1 MKRAIVV
8 AASLAPLAALAG
20 DAPPA
25 PNAQIVSRLEELAS
39 KSARAQGD
47 APRFAFT
54 GNLSLEH
61 PASLDEATLGL
72 PDTAIADPSKTFVVT
87 PDPDTAWISTQ
98 LAEHYGCGTA
108 CAKHPADSW
117 LRAIALFE
125 RANGVWQPVAWS
137 ITPSIPSTSQQ
148 DALDDDLAP
157 DKLARD
163 TSGAD
168 DVARVFEATI
178 SDPKTFAKTFSDRP
192 EAVLFGSE
200 LPERY
205 VGAKARSQLAAWSLT
220 FTVRDGVRA
229 GVSKSGHIA
238 WVAANVDAKSP
249 RHPKDKPIPFRIFVL
264 YEKIAT
270 TWKVVQMQ
278 FSTAV

>member
-1 MKRAIVV
+1 MRALVI
-8 AASLAPLAALAG
+8 AALVAPLTALAG
-20 DAPPA
+20 EPGTEIPGRLEQLASHAARIQADAP
-25 PNAQIVSRLEELAS
+25 
-39 KSARAQGD
+39 K
-47 APRFAFT
+47 FAFT
-54 GNLSLEH
+54 GNLTLDH
-61 PASLDEATLGL
+61 PSSFAEATMGL
-72 PDTAIADPSKTFVVT
+72 PDVATADPAKTFVVMA
-87 PDPDTAWISTQ
+87 DDSTAWISTQ
-98 LAEHYGCGTA
+98 LGEYYGG
-108 CAKHPADSW
+108 AKQPDSW

-125 RANGVWQPVAWS
+125 KVNGAWQPTAWS

-148 DALDDDLAP
+148 DALEDDIAP
-157 DKLARD
+157 DKLTRD
-163 TSGAD
+163 IAGAD
-168 DVARVFEATI
+168 DVVRVFEATI
-178 SDPKTFAKTFSDRP
+178 SDPKSFAKTFSDRK

-205 VGAKARSQLAAWSLT
+205 TGAKAKSTLAAWSFT

-229 GVSKSGHIA
+229 GVSRSGNIA

-278 FSTAV
+278 FSTSV

>member
-1 MKRAIVV
+1 MRRALAIV
-8 AASLAPLAALAG
+8 ALCAPLAASAGEPGSDVSGRLEQLASRAAG
-20 DAPPA
+20 VQADAP
-25 PNAQIVSRLEELAS
+25 
-39 KSARAQGD
+39 K
-47 APRFAFT
+47 FAFT
-54 GNLSLEH
+54 GNLTLEH
-61 PASLDEATLGL
+61 PASFAEATMGL
-72 PDTAIADPSKTFVVT
+72 PDVATADPAKTFVVMA
-87 PDPDTAWISTQ
+87 DDNTAWISTQ
-98 LAEHYGCGTA
+98 LGEHYGGET
-108 CAKHPADSW
+108 KPESW

-125 RANGVWQPVAWS
+125 KTNGAWQPTAWS

-148 DALDDDLAP
+148 DAIDDGVGP

-163 TSGAD
+163 TAGAD
-168 DVARVFEATI
+168 DVVRVFEATI
-178 SDPKTFAKTFSDRP
+178 VDPKSFAKTFSDRK

-205 VGAKARSQLAAWSLT
+205 VGAKAKAQLAAWSFT

-229 GVSKSGHIA
+229 GISKSGHVA

-249 RHPKDKPIPFRIFVL
+249 RRPKDKPIPFRIFVL